1 MATNELLPFGMGDS
15 PNRIPFEDWNTLPA
29 RLTGFQS
36 GIASSQQF
44 NYILAQGGIAGYILG
59 QLIVDFAQQDAT
71 LDNADALYTSL
82 KNALAA
88 FVPGNIA
95 DKSILTAKIADAAIT
110 TIKIADANVT
120 TGKIDDKAVT
130 TAKLAD
136 LAVTAA
142 QLAANAVTNAKIA
155 AGTIAFDRI
164 ASASIASESEA
175 KAGTATNK
183 LMTPQRVAQAI
194 TAQIPPSIPSGF
206 ILPFAGTSIPDGW
219 LICNG
224 AAVSRTEYAALFS
237 AIGTTWGEGTAR
249 RPSTCQTSTSASS
262 RAPSTLRR
270 SASTSKLAYRTLQ
283 ASLAMDETTRS
294 TAMRLVLL
302 EPSRE
307 GRASQGSKRLTGL
320 RGLSPRAKVQAS
332 TAGSLC
338 NHLRAASSFASDPDR
353 EDEASRGRHHAV

>member
-15 PNRIPFEDWNTLPA
+15 PNRITFEDWNTLPA

-110 TIKIADANVT
+110 TVKIADANVT

-194 TAQIPPSIPSGF
+194 TAQIPPST
-206 ILPFAGTSIPDGW
+206 GTSTFTHGW
-219 LICNG
+219 
-224 AAVSRTEYAALFS
+224 A
-237 AIGTTWGEGTAR
+237 
-249 RPSTCQTSTSASS
+249 
-262 RAPSTLRR
+262 
-270 SASTSKLAYRTLQ
+270 
-283 ASLAMDETTRS
+283 
-294 TAMRLVLL
+294 
-302 EPSRE
+302 
-307 GRASQGSKRLTGL
+307 
-320 RGLSPRAKVQAS
+320 GLSRS
-332 TAGSLC
+332 I
-338 NHLRAASSFASDPDR
+338 HASSFAPR
-353 EDEASRGRHHAV
+353 

>member
-15 PNRIPFEDWNTLPA
+15 PNRIPFEDWNTLHA

-44 NYILAQGGIAGYILG
+44 NYILSQGGVAGYILG

-71 LDNADALYTSL
+71 LDNADALYSSL

-110 TIKIADANVT
+110 TVKLADANVT
-120 TGKIDDKAVT
+120 TGKLANKAVT

-142 QLAANAVTNAKIA
+142 QIAASAVTNDKIA
-155 AGTIAFDRI
+155 AGTIAFDRL
-164 ASASIASESEA
+164 ASAAVATQEQA
-175 KAGTATNK
+175 VAGTASNV

-194 TAQIPPSIPSGF
+194 AAQIPPSIPSGF

-237 AIGTTWGEGTAR
+237 AIGTKWGEGDG
-249 RPSTCQTSTSASS
+249 STTFNLPDLDERFIEGTVD
-262 RAPSTLRR
+262 
-270 SASTSKLAYRTLQ
+270 TSKVGEYVEAGLPDITGSSGMLVGYPNDSPASGCFTRENSGSANMTSGNLVCSTEMTMK
-283 ASLAMDETTRS
+283 ASLSNSAYGGVTVQPE
-294 TAMRLVLL
+294 AAWLL
-302 EPSRE
+302 
-307 GRASQGSKRLTGL
+307 
-320 RGLSPRAKVQAS
+320 
-332 TAGSLC
+332 
-338 NHLRAASSFASDPDR
+338 FAIKF
-353 EDEASRGRHHAV
+353 

>member
-1 MATNELLPFGMGDS
+1 MATNELLPFGMGES

-44 NYILAQGGIAGYILG
+44 NYILSQGGVAGYILG

-110 TIKIADANVT
+110 TVKLADANVT
-120 TGKIDDKAVT
+120 TGKLANKAVT
-130 TAKLAD
+130 TAKLGD

-142 QLAANAVTNAKIA
+142 QIAAGAVTNEKLA

-175 KAGTATNK
+175 TAGTATNK

-237 AIGTTWGEGTAR
+237 AIGTKWGEGDG
-249 RPSTCQTSTSASS
+249 STTFNLPDLDERFIEGTVD
-262 RAPSTLRR
+262 
-270 SASTSKLAYRTLQ
+270 TSKVGEYVEAGLPDISGMSGNLVGYPDLSPTGCFTRENAGSAQLSSGSQVCVTKMTMQ
-283 ASLAMDETTRS
+283 ASLADS
-294 TAMRLVLL
+294 TYEGAVVQPASARLIY
-302 EPSRE
+302 
-307 GRASQGSKRLTGL
+307 
-320 RGLSPRAKVQAS
+320 
-332 TAGSLC
+332 
-338 NHLRAASSFASDPDR
+338 
-353 EDEASRGRHHAV
+353 AVRT